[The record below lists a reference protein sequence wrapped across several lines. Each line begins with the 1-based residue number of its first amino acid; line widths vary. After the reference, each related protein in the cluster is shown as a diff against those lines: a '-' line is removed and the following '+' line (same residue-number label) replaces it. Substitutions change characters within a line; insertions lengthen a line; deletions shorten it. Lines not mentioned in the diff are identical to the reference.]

1 MDSQGNIYP
10 LSDLSVDQIDKVET
24 KEDIARLDGFL
35 RGRAEAVKLRA
46 AAGPRR
52 HERLVHDS
60 RNSGTYKRSPMGIEG
75 IEVISGDDVQDINT
89 VLGNQD
95 PGDEQPDEP
104 VPAPPIEDP
113 AQTDPPEYP
122 DNG

>member
-1 MDSQGNIYP
+1 
-10 LSDLSVDQIDKVET
+10 
-24 KEDIARLDGFL
+24 
-35 RGRAEAVKLRA
+35 
-46 AAGPRR
+46 
-52 HERLVHDS
+52 
-60 RNSGTYKRSPMGIEG
+60 MGIEG